1 MPLDDLY
8 MQYGTPCS
16 EEGYCYNGTCSDC
29 SVHCRE
35 IFGRDSFQGHDDC
48 YELNR
53 GANRFGHCTT
63 MHRVLKFNG
72 CKKEDVKYG
81 RLQCSNITQL
91 PPLQEEVSFHQPKIS
106 GVWCWGLSN
115 HYRLDVIVDVGQ
127 IRNGALLRRSVLT
140 TAAILVSNDCPP
152 NKCNFRRLCNNH
164 GECFC
169 HIGWKPPMCWSRG
182 AGGSI
187 PDGPASTGFGQIGSI
202 KTSQKPL
209 QYLQLIFDCIYAFIA
224 ALLFGVATN
233 VKSIQTS
240 TVKEVTVK
248 GT

>member
-1 MPLDDLY
+1 MSYRRLLYNCTWSKRGTFCRPIQNICDLPEY
-8 MQYGTPCS
+8 SHGTVSICLWMIFICS
-16 EEGYCYNGTCSDC
+16 MERPVLKRVIAITGPAVTAVYTAEKFLEET
-29 SVHCRE
+29 
-35 IFGRDSFQGHDDC
+35 FLGHDDC

-152 NKCNFRRLCNNH
+152 NKCNFRRLCNNY

-169 HIGWKPPMCWSRG
+169 HIGWKPPMC
-182 AGGSI
+182 
-187 PDGPASTGFGQIGSI
+187 
-202 KTSQKPL
+202 
-209 QYLQLIFDCIYAFIA
+209 
-224 ALLFGVATN
+224 
-233 VKSIQTS
+233 
-240 TVKEVTVK
+240 
-248 GT
+248 